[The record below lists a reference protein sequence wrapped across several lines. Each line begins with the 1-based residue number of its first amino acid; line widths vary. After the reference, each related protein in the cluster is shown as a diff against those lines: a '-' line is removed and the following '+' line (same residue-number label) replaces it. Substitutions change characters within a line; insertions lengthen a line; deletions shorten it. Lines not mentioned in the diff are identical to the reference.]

1 MVINMLGT
9 WQATCKHGLVNTDL
23 QEEGREN
30 KERVKQGN
38 KGEEPCVGGR
48 GGKAKWWW
56 QETLILVQV

>member
-48 GGKAKWWW
+48 RGKAKWWW
-56 QETLILVQV
+56 